1 LQCIAILFGVSTA
14 VALREFERFL
24 ELKQFVKDSQQEKL
38 SPTPLMDAVWH
49 AALLE
54 TELYDRVEAHIG
66 MRLHHSTA
74 SAPSDATATAAREG
88 RLTAMRQLYKL
99 RYNEQPVE
107 PSVAAAAV
115 ADDAFRGSASSS
127 VQARSFIFTLKTQS
141 VHLSPFLVSSTS
153 PLAAVKQ
160 QIQDKMGW
168 PVQQQES
175 NSRVDGHLLEDARA
189 MNEVGIQEG
198 DNLTLVLRQ

>member
-1 LQCIAILFGVSTA
+1 
-14 VALREFERFL
+14 VALCEFERFL
-24 ELKQFVKDSQQEKL
+24 ELKQFVKDSRSEKL

-54 TELYDRVEAHIG
+54 TELYERVEAHTG

-74 SAPSDATATAAREG
+74 SAPSDAAATVAREE

-99 RYNEQPVE
+99 RYNERPVE
-107 PSVAAAAV
+107 QVPAAATTVTSAP
-115 ADDAFRGSASSS
+115 ASSS
-127 VQARSFIFTLKTQS
+127 VQARSFLLTLKPQS
-141 VHLSPFLVSSTS
+141 VHLPPFLVSSTS

-168 PVQQQES
+168 PVHQQEF
-175 NSRVDGHLLEDARA
+175 RMDGHLLGDALT
-189 MNEVGIQEG
+189 MHKVGIQEG